1 MEDVEPTKSAITFTV
16 LLIGWLVQCCH
27 QRRGTASV
35 GSYNS
40 TILVED
46 FFSNLVNECGTQAV
60 FRSITELD
68 SMSNQIKEGC
78 LT

>member
-40 TILVED
+40 TILVGD
-46 FFSNLVNECGTQAV
+46 CFSNLVNEHGTTYEQPLEACDLV
-60 FRSITELD
+60 RSSYGLY
-68 SMSNQIKEGC
+68 
-78 LT
+78 